1 MKHKTRNKKTTHKKT
16 LKKQRKKERKKEK
29 KVKFGN
35 SFRCIPATI
44 KNKYK
49 GKIINIDGETMVVI
63 KEKTAFN

>member
-1 MKHKTRNKKTTHKKT
+1 MKHKTRNKKVRHKKT
-16 LKKQRKKERKKEK
+16 RKKERNKEK

-35 SFRCIPATI
+35 SFRCIPATK
-44 KNKYK
+44 KNKDK